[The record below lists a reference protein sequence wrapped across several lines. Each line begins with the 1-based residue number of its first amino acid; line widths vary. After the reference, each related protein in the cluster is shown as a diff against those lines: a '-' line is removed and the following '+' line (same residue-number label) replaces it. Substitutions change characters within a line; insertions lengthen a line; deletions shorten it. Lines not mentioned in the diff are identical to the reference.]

1 MRLVHEKCG
10 SLEQGV
16 KENQMI
22 IVRITS
28 GLGNQMYRYALLLS
42 LKKIYK
48 DIDIKIDTNSYE
60 NDKSHTGYILDELF
74 GIKECVASEEECR
87 KVYSGCRYYKGFG
100 RVALGFQPLRM
111 LYQRVYSKIGD
122 LISSG
127 NEPHMIRD
135 YKFNIFNP
143 EVFNLDP
150 KRDWYLSGYW
160 QNLQYFDWNKE
171 EVKKAFDFSLDLD
184 ERKKELVAE
193 MLSCN
198 SVSVHVRRGDYIGLG
213 FDLCGDEYYHE
224 AIQKMKER
232 VEDCRF
238 YFFSDDAEY
247 VKAHFGNVENSV
259 IVSNG
264 ADEVEADLLMMG
276 KCRHHIIPNSTFSF
290 WPAYLNEAEDSV
302 TICPQ
307 YFLSEKGRMYQA
319 DYPKN
324 WIRIENAKGKQGLR

>member
-1 MRLVHEKCG
+1 
-10 SLEQGV
+10 
-16 KENQMI
+16 
-22 IVRITS
+22 
-28 GLGNQMYRYALLLS
+28 
-42 LKKIYK
+42 
-48 DIDIKIDTNSYE
+48 
-60 NDKSHTGYILDELF
+60 
-74 GIKECVASEEECR
+74 
-87 KVYSGCRYYKGFG
+87 
-100 RVALGFQPLRM
+100 M
-111 LYQRVYSKIGD
+111 LYRRIYSKIGN
-122 LISSG
+122 LASSG
-127 NEPHMIRD
+127 NEPHMIHG

-150 KRDWYLSGYW
+150 KRDWYLSGHW

-171 EVKKAFDFSLDLD
+171 EVKKVFDFSLNLD
-184 ERKKELVAE
+184 EGKKELVAE

-198 SVSVHVRRGDYIGLG
+198 SVSVHVRKGDYTGSG

-224 AIQKMKER
+224 AIQKIKER

-264 ADEVEADLLMMG
+264 ADEVEADLLMME

-290 WPAYLNEAEDSV
+290 WPAYLNESENSV
-302 TICPQ
+302 TVCPQ
-307 YFLSEKGRMYQA
+307 YSLSDNGKMYRA

-324 WIRIENAKGKQGLR
+324 WIRIENARGKQGLR